1 MRTFYCYSIPLKE
14 FLSDKNILPLSDEPK
29 VNPSSNKKYWEFK
42 KGEPLDVALAI
53 WKDNKIKAIN
63 YIKNNK

>member
-1 MRTFYCYSIPLKE
+1 MRIFYCYSIPLKE
-14 FLSDKNILPLSDEPK
+14 FLSDRNILPLSEEFK
-29 VNPSSNKKYWEFK
+29 VNPSSNKSYWEFK
-42 KGEPLDVALAI
+42 KGELLDGALAI